1 MEERK
6 QDALVNRVTGKKFK
20 RRNWKGKNDIKM
32 AREHKNGLMAVKTL
46 IITIKDKIK
55 KEDKGKLGKN

>member
-20 RRNWKGKNDIKM
+20 RRNWKSKNDIEM
-32 AREHKNGLMAVKTL
+32 VRERKNGLMAVRTL

-55 KEDKGKLGKN
+55 KEDKGK

>member
-20 RRNWKGKNDIKM
+20 GKIWNRENDIKM
-32 AREHKNGLMAVKTL
+32 ASENVNY
-46 IITIKDKIK
+46 
-55 KEDKGKLGKN
+55 E